1 MMLLSYEKNMTL
13 APSKLSEKIASK
25 KSTITGVLKGLEK
38 NGLVKRVALSN
49 DKRTNYVQLTDL
61 GLMKLKEFLPY
72 NYEVV
77 SKVFGVFNEE
87 EKEEFYRLANK
98 LKNNLEKDHLF

>member
-1 MMLLSYEKNMTL
+1 MFR
-13 APSKLSEKIASK
+13 K
-25 KSTITGVLKGLEK
+25 K
-38 NGLVKRVALSN
+38 GLVKRGVLSN

-61 GLMKLKEFLPY
+61 VLMKLKEFLPY

-77 SKVFGVFNEE
+77 PKVFDVFN

-98 LKNNLEKDHLF
+98 LKNNLEKDDLF